1 MKKWITIVSAGML
14 ALALSACGQTAEPK
28 KDPVTG
34 KEEEVVVK
42 SDLTAEE
49 VLEKANA
56 AAETQQSMHMEMD
69 VDQTIEMG
77 DEKQDVKSTVD
88 SEIILEPLA
97 MRQTV
102 NMQVAGE
109 EMAVEQYIT
118 EDGIFMKD
126 PESGEWMKLPNEMY
140 EQMSGQMA
148 DSMSSPVDYSIYEE
162 FGDDF
167 TFEQTNDEYI
177 LKLKG
182 SGEKFSS
189 VVKETMEQN
198 MPAGMDEQMLE
209 VISNMKI
216 ESIDLEF
223 TVDKETFFTKDLDM
237 KMIMTMEEDGEQ
249 VKITQSIKGTISKIN
264 EIEEIKVPK
273 EIIDNAVDM
282 GDAMEEAPVQ

>member
-1 MKKWITIVSAGML
+1 MKKWTTIVSAGLL
-14 ALALSACGQTAEPK
+14 AFALSACGQTAEPK

-69 VDQTIEMG
+69 IDQTIEAG
-77 DEKQDVKSTVD
+77 DETQDVKSNVD
-88 SEIILEPLA
+88 SEMILEPLA
-97 MRQTV
+97 LRQTV

-109 EMAVEQYIT
+109 EVAVEQYMT
-118 EDGIFMKD
+118 EDGFFMKD

-140 EQMSGQMA
+140 EQMTGQMA
-148 DSMSSPVDYSIYEE
+148 ESMNSPVDYSIYKE
-162 FGDDF
+162 FGEDF
-167 TFEQTNDEYI
+167 TFEQTNDEYV

-182 SGEKFSS
+182 SGDKFNSI
-189 VVKETMEQN
+189 VKETMEQN
-198 MPAGMDEQMLE
+198 MAAGMDEQMME
-209 VISNMKI
+209 IISQMNI
-216 ESIDLEF
+216 ESIDMEF
-223 TVDKETFFTKDLDM
+223 TIDKETFFTKDLDM
-237 KMIMTMEEDGEQ
+237 TMVMTMEQEGQ
-249 VKITQSIKGTISKIN
+249 KMKISQKMKGTISKIN

-282 GDAMEEAPVQ
+282 GEAMGEAPVQ